1 MDQRHRH
8 STLSHRGGTP
18 LDRATTRVASCEYA
32 RQARLLEE
40 RLPRTFLP
48 GVLIERRTVK
58 RLPCQDEA
66 PFVEVDGTFQ
76 PTGVGISPDEGKERP
91 DSEVPSYTRAVVLD
105 YGPLQA
111 VLSHEFSDLCAGEQ
125 LDVLG
130 GRDPVDEILR
140 HALAQVASPYEQ
152 VNPPCASGQE
162 HCRLARRVAPAYD
175 RDLLALAPLSLSL
188 RRSVVDAHALE
199 TPEAGHVEPAVAR
212 PGCDDHAAGR
222 DLTAFGELYM
232 VVAVFPPQT
241 DSLPGH
247 CGAGAEL
254 VGLDQD
260 AAGQLEAGE
269 ACGKARVV
277 LYARRG
283 TCLPPK
289 GHRLEGEGGEALRG
303 YVDLRAEARRT
314 GTHHDEVV
322 GSFQGGIYFE
332 ACSAGE
338 LKVRRVLEH
347 ILSLPDG
354 HRRLR
359 GLRTEPLEQGFGLGV
374 LLELDPDVG
383 HPVAGRD
390 LSKARRFAR
399 VARAYDSQT
408 QAGPHH
414 VRAPGQEGL

>member
-40 RLPRTFLP
+40 WLPRAFSP
-48 GVLIERRTVK
+48 SVLVERRTVQ
-58 RLPCQDEA
+58 LPARQDEA
-66 PFVEVDGTFQ
+66 ASVEFDGTFQ
-76 PTGVGISPDEGKERP
+76 PAGVGISPDEGKERS
-91 DSEVPSYTRAVVLD
+91 DSKVPSYTRAVILD

-111 VLSHEFSDLCAGEQ
+111 VLSHEFSDLRAGEQ

-140 HALAQVASPYEQ
+140 HAFAQVASPYKQ
-152 VNPPCASGQE
+152 VNPPRASGQE
-162 HCRLARRVAPAYD
+162 QCRLSRRVAPAYD
-175 RDLLALAPLSLSL
+175 RDLLALAPLCLGL
-188 RRSVVDAHALE
+188 RSGVVDAHALE
-199 TPEAGHVEPAVAR
+199 TSEAGHLQPAVAG
-212 PGCDDHAAGR
+212 PCCDYHAAGR
-222 DLTAFGELYM
+222 DLTALGERYM

-260 AAGQLEAGE
+260 AAGELEARE
-269 ACGKARVV
+269 PSGKARVV

-289 GHRLEGEGGEALRG
+289 GHRLEGEGREALRSS
-303 YVDLRAEARRT
+303 VDCRAEARRT

-332 ACSAGE
+332 ARGAGE
-338 LKVRRVLEH
+338 LKVRRVLQH

-374 LLELDPDVG
+374 LLQLDPDVG

-390 LSKARRFAR
+390 LSKARSIAR

-408 QAGPHH
+408 QAGPDH
-414 VRAPGQEGL
+414 VRTPSQEGF